1 PGAVKRVRRQRV
13 VRIRKSAKDRE
24 DFISLGEAA
33 QFSLIQATRIVP
45 NSPNLAA
52 LGSEIEE
59 ILYFA
64 CDSQMVPELHL
75 ELEGW
80 WVDLVAQSLSKGV
93 PALVRLI
100 ELGSRVDYLREKY
113 KRTAL
118 QVDVEEPTDQPDNLS
133 EYVFV
138 KQILVLK
145 AGELRVRNAN
155 EVF

>member
-1 PGAVKRVRRQRV
+1 MA
-13 VRIRKSAKDRE
+13 
-24 DFISLGEAA
+24 
-33 QFSLIQATRIVP
+33 
-45 NSPNLAA
+45 
-52 LGSEIEE
+52 
-59 ILYFA
+59 
-64 CDSQMVPELHL
+64 PELHL

-100 ELGSRVDYLREKY
+100 ELGSRVDYLRERY

-145 AGELRVRNAN
+145 QANSEFAMPTKFFEGERSAI
-155 EVF
+155 EVAQRSISDPAELEKYDEGLEAS